1 MDRIG
6 KRKCR
11 ARVVMFFSLLLAA
24 VWMLAGCVVAE
35 HKVALQRHLY
45 KPEIPKDIVAYYS
58 GRTIDLNDFVN
69 NDQKTKRYAYFS
81 TDSRIAY
88 ESSVPLD
95 YFVMD
100 CFRDAMWMAGM
111 HVAHESPIPNI
122 PDLKLII
129 DRWTDEG
136 LDFSIRVERNGSLKY
151 KNQYK
156 IKTTP
161 VSDPNDFANRE
172 KNAYT
177 TVNQA
182 VVAVLKDPGVKA
194 AFK

>member
-6 KRKCR
+6 KRR
-11 ARVVMFFSLLLAA
+11 STARGVMFFSLLLAA
-24 VWMLAGCVVAE
+24 VWMRGGCVVAE
-35 HKVALQRHLY
+35 HKISLQRHLY
-45 KPEIPKDIVAYYS
+45 KPEMPKDIVSYYS
-58 GRTIDLNDFVN
+58 GKTIDLNDFVN

-81 TDSRIAY
+81 TDTRTAY
-88 ESSVPLD
+88 EASVPLD

-111 HVAHESPIPNI
+111 QVAHFSQFSHI

-129 DRWTDEG
+129 DRWTEEEFA
-136 LDFSIRVERNGSLKY
+136 FSIRIERDGVLKY
-151 KNQYK
+151 KNQYR
-156 IKTTP
+156 IKTAQ
-161 VSDPNDFANRE
+161 VSDPKDFAQKE
-172 KNAYT
+172 KNAYA

-182 VVAVLKDPGVKA
+182 VVTILRDPGVKA

>member
-6 KRKCR
+6 KRGYT
-11 ARVVMFFSLLLAA
+11 ARGVMFFSLLLAA
-24 VWMLAGCVVAE
+24 AWVLASCVVAE
-35 HKVALQRHLY
+35 NKILLQRHLY
-45 KPEIPKDIVAYYS
+45 KPDIPKDVTSFYS
-58 GRTIDLNDFVN
+58 GKTIDLNDFVN

-81 TDSRIAY
+81 TDAKTAY
-88 ESSVPLD
+88 EVSVPLD

-111 HVAHESPIPNI
+111 QVAHDSPISTI

-129 DRWTDEG
+129 DRWTDEEF
-136 LDFSIRVERNGSLKY
+136 DFSIRIERNGVLKY

-156 IKTTP
+156 IKTAL
-161 VSDPNDFANRE
+161 VSDPKDFANRE
-172 KNAYT
+172 KNAYAT
-177 TVNQA
+177 INQA
-182 VVAVLKDPGVKA
+182 VVTVLKDPGVKA

>member
-6 KRKCR
+6 KRTKT
-11 ARVVMFFSLLLAA
+11 ARGVMFFSLLLAA

-45 KPEIPKDIVAYYS
+45 KPEIPKDVTSFYS
-58 GRTIDLNDFVN
+58 GKTIDLNDFIN

-81 TDSRIAY
+81 ADSRIAY
-88 ESSVPLD
+88 EASVPLD

-111 HVAHESPIPNI
+111 QVAHESPLTHI

-129 DRWTDEG
+129 DRWTEEEF
-136 LDFSIRVERNGSLKY
+136 DFSIRIERDGVLKY

-156 IKTTP
+156 IKTVQ
-161 VSDPNDFANRE
+161 VSDPKDFTARE
-172 KNAYT
+172 KNAYAT
-177 TVNQA
+177 INQA
-182 VVAVLKDPGVKA
+182 VVAVLRDAGVKA
-194 AFK
+194 AFR